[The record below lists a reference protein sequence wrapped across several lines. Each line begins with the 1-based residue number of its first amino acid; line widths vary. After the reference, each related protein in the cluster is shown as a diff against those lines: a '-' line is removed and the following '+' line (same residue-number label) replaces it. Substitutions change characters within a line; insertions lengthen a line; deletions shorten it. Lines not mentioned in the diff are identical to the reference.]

1 MDHPAIDSLM
11 ETVRRINQ
19 ISQRARSGDPS
30 VEDYLRS
37 LGSDPVTAWFTD
49 LLREK
54 NDELQKD
61 RERSARVV
69 AALRNWHAS
78 GESDADAKL
87 VKTLRDLDIIQQ

>member
-19 ISQRARSGDPS
+19 ISKLARSGEPS

-37 LGSDPVTAWFTD
+37 LGADPVTAWFTD

-54 NDELQKD
+54 NDELQKE
-61 RERSARVV
+61 RERSARVT
-69 AALRNWHAS
+69 AALRHWQAS
-78 GESDADAKL
+78 GESDADARL
-87 VKTLRDLDIIQQ
+87 VKTLRELGILQQ